1 MILLIRHCT
10 PNINYGRCEFSEAS
24 ERIKAY
30 NFTQD
35 IFLNE
40 ITSLKPQIDIV
51 LGNDVFDILTS
62 SSPRALRTAQFLF
75 HKKTEQIIISDAFVE
90 FDLRVFHVPILK
102 GKLKTWML
110 ISRIMWALGLLKT
123 HKSFSQERLRAKNGA
138 DLLIKRSQRK
148 SIALVSHGLLNYFI
162 EKNLKKSGYKRAEK
176 IELGCFSI
184 TKLQLDKQ

>member
-1 MILLIRHCT
+1 MNFQRPPKESRPII
-10 PNINYGRCEFSEAS
+10 
-24 ERIKAY
+24 
-30 NFTQD
+30 FTQD

-40 ITSLKPQIDIV
+40 ITSLSPQVDIV
-51 LGNDVFDILTS
+51 LSDDDFDILTS

-75 HKKTEQIIISDAFVE
+75 HKKSEQIIISDDFVE
-90 FDLRVFHVPILK
+90 FDLRVFPVPILK
-102 GKLKTWML
+102 AKFKTWML

-123 HKSFSQERLRAKNGA
+123 GKSFSQERLRAKNGA

-176 IELGCFSI
+176 IGLGCFSI
-184 TKLQLDKQ
+184 TTLQFDKQ

>member
-40 ITSLKPQIDIV
+40 ITSLSPQVDIV
-51 LGNDVFDILTS
+51 LSDDDFDILTS

-75 HKKTEQIIISDAFVE
+75 HKKSEQIIISDDFVE
-90 FDLRVFHVPILK
+90 FDLRVFPVPILK
-102 GKLKTWML
+102 AKFKTWML
-110 ISRIMWALGLLKT
+110 ISRIMRALGLLKT
-123 HKSFSQERLRAKNGA
+123 GKSFSQERLRAKNGA

-176 IELGCFSI
+176 IGLGCFSI
-184 TKLQLDKQ
+184 TKLQFDKQ